1 MIRSFLERGT
11 RLMEEILKDGKEI
24 PLKDIQEKAAAM
36 NISSRTMRDVRN
48 RMGERLVYGKG
59 TGRENTVRLK
69 ED

>member
-1 MIRSFLERGT
+1 METKLERGMS
-11 RLMEEILKDGKEI
+11 LMEEMLKDGKEI

-36 NISSRTMRDVRN
+36 NISSRTMRDVRS

-69 ED
+69 AD

>member
-1 MIRSFLERGT
+1 M
-11 RLMEEILKDGKEI
+11 LKDGKEI
-24 PLKDIQEKAAAM
+24 PLKDIQEKAAVM

-69 ED
+69 AD